1 MSTVASL
8 SELFPDTSAG
18 NKIKNN
24 PSELG
29 QEDFMTLLVTQLEN
43 QDPTK
48 PMDNLQF
55 ISQLAQFGTV
65 SGIQELQQSFGD
77 LSSALYSGQVLQA
90 SSLVGKQVTTGSN
103 LALLESADG
112 VSGTIELPANATSV
126 NLYVQDVNGRLVY
139 SRALGPAAAGN
150 FQVNWDGLDEDG
162 NALPAGQYRLS
173 AEGYIN
179 GQNSALVVNAHN
191 RVDSVT
197 VGGDGTGVLLN
208 LADGNQVSLSQV
220 SSFR

>member
-8 SELFPDTSAG
+8 SELFPDSSVG
-18 NKIKNN
+18 NKIKNS

-65 SGIQELQQSFGD
+65 SGIQELQEGFGD

-90 SSLVGKQVTTGSN
+90 SGLVGKQVTTGSN
-103 LALLESADG
+103 LALLEGADG
-112 VSGTIELPANATSV
+112 VSGTIELPANASSL
-126 NLYVQDVNGRLVY
+126 NLYVQDINGRLVY
-139 SRALGPAAAGN
+139 SRAMGGATAGN
-150 FQVNWDGLDEDG
+150 LQVTWDGLDGDG
-162 NALPAGQYRLS
+162 NTLPPGQYRLS

-179 GQNSALVVNAHN
+179 GQNTALVVNAHN

-197 VGGDGTGVLLN
+197 VGGEGSGVLLN
-208 LADGNQVSLSQV
+208 LANGNQVPFSQV